1 VANPFPFCFTLFVLY
16 LKYKSLVSNV
26 YVLIRPLY
34 VYRQS
39 HQELEGFAGR
49 VRVMNSMT
57 PQLP

>member
-1 VANPFPFCFTLFVLY
+1 
-16 LKYKSLVSNV
+16 
-26 YVLIRPLY
+26 VLIRPLY

-49 VRVMNSMT
+49 VRVMNPMT